1 MGKKLFKFYSI
12 FSKFFQGVSIEIWL
26 QLSDAS
32 LNSSLF
38 SLIQK
43 CNNIFKNFSLT
54 LFLCPRKW
62 RVLWNY
68 LSVCRFVDFF
78 GNLSLVF
85 CHFCIMIDNCKIKK
99 LTEFFFF
106 LKWSKQVHNG
116 QKGVLIFFF

>member
-1 MGKKLFKFYSI
+1 MELP
-12 FSKFFQGVSIEIWL
+12 
-26 QLSDAS
+26 LS
-32 LNSSLF
+32 L
-38 SLIQK
+38 
-43 CNNIFKNFSLT
+43 
-54 LFLCPRKW
+54 R
-62 RVLWNY
+62 

-116 QKGVLIFFF
+116 QKGVLIFFFFKKVLLKKFVITFFVECSFTN

>member
-1 MGKKLFKFYSI
+1 MELPLY
-12 FSKFFQGVSIEIWL
+12 L
-26 QLSDAS
+26 
-32 LNSSLF
+32 
-38 SLIQK
+38 
-43 CNNIFKNFSLT
+43 
-54 LFLCPRKW
+54 R
-62 RVLWNY
+62 

-116 QKGVLIFFF
+116 QKGVLIFFFFKKGFVKKICHHFFC